1 MPSYV
6 PRTTPV
12 RKQEILEKRE
22 AELCHALRQA
32 LSPDRINRLSEK
44 VREAQLNLIKA
55 KKHLDQSFKAEDRTV
70 EQEQRLENLN
80 KQTELWLKYTSQE
93 IIELYRKKNTEPVT

>member
-1 MPSYV
+1 M
-6 PRTTPV
+6 
-12 RKQEILEKRE
+12 
-22 AELCHALRQA
+22 
-32 LSPDRINRLSEK
+32 
-44 VREAQLNLIKA
+44 IKA

-93 IIELYRKKNTEPVT
+93 IIELYRKKEYRTCHLSGDRGKAMPLYKVCNISGRYGI

>member
-12 RKQEILEKRE
+12 RKKEILEKRE
-22 AELCHALRQA
+22 AELCHALRHA
-32 LSPDRINRLSEK
+32 SPQDRINRLSEK

-55 KKHLDQSFKAEDRTV
+55 KKHLDQSFRPEDRTV
-70 EQEQRLENLN
+70 EQEQRLENFN
-80 KQTELWLKYTSQE
+80 NQTEIWIKYSSQE
-93 IIELYRKKNTEPVT
+93 IIELYRIKNTEPT

>member
-1 MPSYV
+1 MPSHV

-22 AELCHALRQA
+22 AELCHALKHA
-32 LSPDRINRLSEK
+32 SPQDRIYRLSEK

-55 KKHLDQSFKAEDRTV
+55 KKHLDQSFTPEDRTV
-70 EQEQRLENLN
+70 EQEQRLENLIN
-80 KQTELWLKYTSQE
+80 KTEVWIKYSSHE
-93 IIELYRKKNTEPVT
+93 IIELYRKKNTEPIT